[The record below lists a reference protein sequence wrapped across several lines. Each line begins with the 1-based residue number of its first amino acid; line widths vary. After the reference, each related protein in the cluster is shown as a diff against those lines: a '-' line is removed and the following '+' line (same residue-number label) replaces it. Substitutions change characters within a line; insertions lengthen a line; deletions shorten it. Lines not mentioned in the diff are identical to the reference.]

1 MGFFVVVF
9 VFWGGFFWAWA
20 FELKKKTVKGTH
32 KVGAGTVED
41 FLKYEIT
48 PHNFPQKQQGGKTS

>member
-1 MGFFVVVF
+1 MLSSEQSMDFGT
-9 VFWGGFFWAWA
+9 
-20 FELKKKTVKGTH
+20 EKKTVKGTH

-48 PHNFPQKQQGGKTS
+48 PCNFPEKQQGGKTS